1 MKSPGRISAGWS
13 FTAGTFFG
21 AFAVFAVPAALHNSR
36 VGAGISGISDR
47 RLPVAAGSVDAARAP
62 EAATPAGGAKLERG
76 TATSQKTKP
85 GAPDLQRK
93 SQGHSELDLQLD

>member
-21 AFAVFAVPAALHNSR
+21 AFAVFAVPAALHTSR
-36 VGAGISGISDR
+36 AGAPAER
-47 RLPVAAGSVDAARAP
+47 RPVAVESVDAARAP
-62 EAATPAGGAKLERG
+62 EAAKPAGGTKLEQG
-76 TATSQKTKP
+76 AATSQETRP